1 MAKVFGID
9 LGTTYSAIATLNENG
24 MPYLIENDS
33 EGESTLASAVYFQPV
48 GNPVVGSVAK
58 EQAII
63 EPERVVQFI
72 KREMGKSIEKRFF
85 DEQGYDPIDISAI
98 ILKRMKEYA
107 EESLGEEVKD
117 VIITCPAYFGAEEK
131 MATKQ
136 AGIAAGLNV
145 LDIINEPTAAA
156 LNYCFKEHSEN
167 QKIMVYDLGGGTFDI
182 TLLDLSIDENDKKAV
197 IDVVGSEGNDSLGGI
212 NWDTRLFELISNM
225 YSNETGMEL
234 DEEAQLKVKGDIEA
248 IKKKLSRK
256 DSHNYTIS
264 SNGDSTRIEVTES
277 KFREVT
283 EDLTEQTVS
292 LVHKVLSDK
301 LLTPE
306 DVNIVLLVG
315 GSTRMTMI
323 KDAVESIFPG
333 RVKVEEPDFAV
344 AKGAALKAAY
354 SLMEKAENLKE
365 EFENAVNTG
374 TEFTEEEKQELKQIM
389 EKANELQATLPSGF
403 SVKKIGD
410 VVPRAFGPAVLVSS
424 ELKINNLIFKGEKS
438 PAEAVGIYGTHEDN
452 QSNVKIEIFE
462 SLCSDRE
469 KDKFIDP
476 PYDIYGNEQS
486 TISGVKQI
494 GKLTLPLEPGTPAGS
509 IIEVMFKYSEV
520 GLEATAKDKLTGK
533 EVDTVIVTENT
544 KSAEDLQ
551 SSSQF
556 LSTVKTE
563 SDF

>member
-1 MAKVFGID
+1 MSKVFGID

-24 MPYLIENDS
+24 IPHLIENEA
-33 EGESTLASAVYFQPV
+33 EGESTLASAVYFQPS

-63 EPERVVQFI
+63 EEERVVQFI

-85 DEQGYDPIDISAI
+85 NGQGYDPIDISAL
-98 ILKRMKEYA
+98 ILKRMKEYT
-107 EESLGEEVKD
+107 EETLGEEVKN

-182 TLLDLSIDENDKKAV
+182 TILNLSIDENDKKAV

-212 NWDTRLFELISNM
+212 NWDSRLFALISNL
-225 YSNETGMEL
+225 YNDETNMEL
-234 DEEAQLKVKGDIEA
+234 DEEAELKIKGDIEG

-264 SNGDSTRIEVTES
+264 SNGDSIRIKVTES

-292 LVHKVLSDK
+292 LVHKVLTDNS
-301 LLTPE
+301 LVPE
-306 DVNIVLLVG
+306 DVNVVLLVG
-315 GSTRMTMI
+315 GSTRMPMI
-323 KDAVESIFPG
+323 KDAVENIFPG
-333 RVKVEEPDFAV
+333 RVRLEEPDFAV

-354 SLMEKAENLKE
+354 SLMEKAEKIKE

-374 TEFTEEEKQELKQIM
+374 TEFTEEEKQGAKEII
-389 EKANELQATLPSGF
+389 EKANEIQETLPRGF
-403 SVKKIGD
+403 YIKEICD
-410 VVPRAFGPAVLVSS
+410 VVPRAFGPAILVSS

-438 PAEAVGIYGTHEDN
+438 PVEVSEIYVTREDN

-462 SLCSDRE
+462 NLCSNRE
-469 KDKFIDP
+469 NDEFIDP
-476 PYDIYGNEQS
+476 PYDVYGNKQS
-486 TISGVKQI
+486 TIPGVKRI

-509 IIEVMFKYSEV
+509 IIEVIFKYSEV
-520 GLEATAKDKLTGK
+520 GLEAIAKDKLTGK
-533 EVDTVIVTENT
+533 AVDIVIVTENT

-556 LSTVKTE
+556 LSTVKTK